1 LKVHRRIVMPFEQLR
16 RLPLAVES
24 AGLNP
29 DQERIVRPDGYP
41 YYHWLQTISGKGS
54 ITVEG
59 KTHPLPAGS
68 GILLFPGVAHVYESE
83 DGGWET
89 AYLTFGGS
97 AADGILASAGV
108 HQSIFF
114 QCPADAAVGRLI
126 ERMVDRLELGG
137 DVFGIEASTSAYH
150 FLLTLTRYGATQSG
164 RKNGDPDRLD
174 QLRAV
179 VEWMESRCSDPS
191 VGMEQIAGVLNL
203 SNRRVTGLFRETFGQ
218 PPYAYFI
225 QLRLRKAKEMLTS
238 SSPLSVREVARRVGF
253 RDASHFIAT
262 FRRHVGMTPEQFRK
276 LH

>member
-1 LKVHRRIVMPFEQLR
+1 LKSHRRIVMPFEQLR

-24 AGLNP
+24 VGLNP
-29 DQERIVRPDGYP
+29 EQERIVRPDGYP
-41 YYHWLQTISGKGS
+41 YYHWLQTNAGRGW

-68 GILLFPGVAHVYESE
+68 GILLYPGVAHVYESDE
-83 DGGWET
+83 GGWET
-89 AYLTFGGS
+89 AYLTFGGT
-97 AADGILASAGV
+97 AADRILASAGV
-108 HQSIFF
+108 HQSTFF
-114 QCPADAAVGRLI
+114 RWPADADVGRLI
-126 ERMVDRLELGG
+126 EQMVDSLEPGG
-137 DVFGIEASTSAYH
+137 DLFGIEASSAAYR
-150 FLLTLTRYGATQSG
+150 FLLTLTRYGATESG
-164 RKNGDPDRLD
+164 RKSGDPDRLE

-191 VGMEQIAGVLNL
+191 VGMEEIAGVLRL

-238 SSPLSVREVARRVGF
+238 SSPLSVREIAQRVGF

-262 FRRHVGMTPEQFRK
+262 FRRHVGLTPEQFRR